1 MFTFIMGRWCS
12 DDHAGIDY
20 DHDHDDGDHDYGP
33 GGGHDSTQLSDPDPH
48 PYKSQ
53 DDQDDLFPSG
63 WALGQGTDPFG
74 LPFLTVSRIE
84 NIFILFNK
92 FKLIVSSCITFLTVN
107 RTQHYKVSIV
117 KVDFCFTYLLFL
129 TVSRKHL
136 HIITIPVIH
145 KFEKS
150 KAKHCFQVKNGEI
163 LDTVEAIWSNSRL
176 NKCP

>member
-33 GGGHDSTQLSDPDPH
+33 GDGHDSTQLSDPH

-74 LPFLTVSRIE
+74 LPFLTVSRKETIS
-84 NIFILFNK
+84 IRFNK
-92 FKLIVSSCITFLTVN
+92 FLLIVSQC
-107 RTQHYKVSIV
+107 
-117 KVDFCFTYLLFL
+117 
-129 TVSRKHL
+129 
-136 HIITIPVIH
+136 VIMYTH
-145 KFEKS
+145 SHSE
-150 KAKHCFQVKNGEI
+150 Q
-163 LDTVEAIWSNSRL
+163 NSTL
-176 NKCP
+176 